1 MLRTCTLF
9 GLLAAPF
16 ALAAPVPA
24 PKEVK
29 PTVATLRAALGK
41 NFLGKELRA
50 REMGAAP
57 TFEAASVL
65 GDAKNERTEDDT
77 AFLLR
82 WKERGLE
89 LHIDEGKLQAAYLH
103 NADVDGYKQYPGELP
118 GGLTFADEPEAVEK
132 KLGKPE
138 EREELEGARKVG
150 GKRQDEL
157 WYQYPSAGV
166 WVVFWRIAGQPYSI
180 RFVSVYPPVKG

>member
-1 MLRTCTLF
+1 
-9 GLLAAPF
+9 
-16 ALAAPVPA
+16 
-24 PKEVK
+24 
-29 PTVATLRAALGK
+29 
-41 NFLGKELRA
+41 
-50 REMGAAP
+50 
-57 TFEAASVL
+57 
-65 GDAKNERTEDDT
+65 
-77 AFLLR
+77 
-82 WKERGLE
+82 
-89 LHIDEGKLQAAYLH
+89 
-103 NADVDGYKQYPGELP
+103 VDGYKQYPGELP